1 MPDQESVTFDVDPR
15 SVLAAIKQMNAAVEG
30 FEKGSVGANE
40 RVQKAAERM
49 ADMMLK
55 VNDRSRNSLERLTQ
69 SIEKQAA
76 AYGKSG
82 VDRLAAE
89 RDRIIKKLGDEQGMV
104 ERVTTAYAKM
114 IKAESDG
121 AGGAGQ
127 MGAAAHE
134 AKASLALM
142 GEEIGVHIPRHIRG
156 FITMLP
162 GVGQA
167 LDSAFKAVAVIAL
180 IAVIYEVIKKMIELH
195 QAVEEMHT
203 AAERAAGEF
212 QRFTDEQK
220 LANAELQLTN
230 VKLENAIAKL
240 EHKPENKLREAILEA
255 DVAAQSLAEKM
266 DKAVRSFAELV
277 TKNAPGMFAQIVGG
291 RQDTKDIAEYLIGK
305 SGFGGLSAELY
316 KVTEAKGDPSQ
327 VLARGREHMNQRLRQ
342 AEFAQAYQ
350 QGKGF
355 EGVSYEDVRRAMGG
369 DTRGKLPAGLH
380 LENMLADQSGVI
392 DTVQAAIRQI
402 NLMDQS
408 YKLQTQ
414 NAALRGKQGIAETA
428 ASTREL
434 EQGFINRM
442 NAVEMGP
449 VEKILTELHE
459 VIRKGANPDS
469 VSGPAYAAAN
479 RELAKQQAEV
489 DKQNRQMEMKAAEYA
504 AKQWDEVYKTL
515 DEGSKRVINDFKEA
529 VKKAQDE
536 ARKRDEVQ
544 FQTIRSA
551 AAHQVRII
559 GASAMPGQDELAT
572 LRAQLAVRTEAAK
585 QEFAIKEA
593 HSHLYDMDRERMVLQ
608 KEMQDAGLE
617 YEEKVL
623 EMRRRQ
629 FEETAKASASL
640 WNTLLTKPGEFPKQ
654 LGSTIHSAILKP
666 VTEGL
671 GNMTAK
677 VLDPIIH
684 GSDGQGGIAG
694 VFKSVFGGGK
704 QDPIKAATDL
714 NTNATMQNSA
724 AVAALTAVLAGIT
737 GMGVP
742 AIAAPTGVP
751 GGISVPSISA
761 PAVAGGGAGGFSLPA
776 ILGGGWDR
784 SAGGGGAPLGGIL
797 GGGISPSS
805 DPAWATY
812 RAGVGTPPFV
822 GGGSAGGGSTVGGI
836 TGLLKNFKSIK
847 WGGFTR
853 SAPTFGTDE
862 NGSDV
867 QTSEGGKITG
877 LNGVAG
883 AAMFAGGLMAAQ
895 QGLLGSSRGTWG
907 GIAMGTAGGAA
918 IGFQQGG
925 WLGAAI
931 GGGVGFLAG
940 LGEKIAGVESPE
952 NEAKRLVK
960 QIYSINIDNS
970 TAKQIAGIAQQKYA
984 GHVSVAVRDPDVRK
998 MLMLY
1003 SEATGQHMPL
1013 SATTPYGGS
1022 LAEMNSKLYQQA
1034 IYANGGQAY
1043 AYQSGLPV
1051 MGAPAGGAN
1060 ALPMPGQMTLQV
1072 NVQGQ
1077 GAAQFVAGQVV
1088 TPEFVQAQWSNA
1100 GASSNGRLS
1109 NSAMMQQPGLV
1120 IS

>member
-76 AYGKSG
+76 AYGKTG
-82 VDRLAAE
+82 AERLTAE
-89 RDRIIKKLGDEQGMV
+89 RDRIIKKLGDEQGMI
-104 ERVTTAYAKM
+104 ERVTAAYAKM

-127 MGAAAHE
+127 MGYAAHE

-142 GEEIGVHIPRHIRG
+142 GEEIGVTIPRHIRG

-180 IAVIYEVIKKMIELH
+180 VAVIYEVIKKMIELH
-195 QAVEEMHT
+195 RAVEEMHE
-203 AAERAAGEF
+203 AAEKAAGEF
-212 QRFTDEQK
+212 ERFTDEQK
-220 LANAELQLTN
+220 LANAELALTN
-230 VKLENAIAKL
+230 TKLENAIAKL
-240 EHKPENKLREAILEA
+240 ENKPQNKLKEAILEA

-277 TKNAPGMFAQIVGG
+277 IKNAPGTFAQIVGG

-316 KVTEAKGDPSQ
+316 KVMQEKGDPTQ
-327 VLARGREHMNQRLRQ
+327 VLAHGREYMTQRLRQ

-380 LENMLADQSGVI
+380 LENMLADQTGVI
-392 DTVQAAIRQI
+392 DTVQAALRQI

-408 YKLQTQ
+408 YRLQTQ

-459 VIRKGANPDS
+459 VIRKGANPDA
-469 VSGPAYAAAN
+469 VTGPAYAAAN
-479 RELAKQQAEV
+479 RELAKEQAEV
-489 DKQNRQMEMKAAEYA
+489 DKQNRQMELKAAEYA
-504 AKQWDEVYKTL
+504 TRQWAEVYKTL
-515 DEGSKRVINDFKEA
+515 DEGSKRVINDFKAA
-529 VKKAQDE
+529 VKQAQDQ
-536 ARKRDEVQ
+536 ARKRDEAQVSM
-544 FQTIRSA
+544 IRSA
-551 AAHQVRII
+551 AAGRARVI
-559 GASAMPGQDELAT
+559 GAAGMPGDELAT
-572 LRAQLAVRTEAAK
+572 LRDQMAIRVEAARQEYDLK
-585 QEFAIKEA
+585 QS
-593 HSHLYDMDRERMVLQ
+593 HSWLYDMEKERLTLQ

-617 YEEKVL
+617 YEQKVL
-623 EMRRRQ
+623 EIRKAG
-629 FEETAKASASL
+629 FEATAKTSSGL
-640 WNTLLTKPGEFPKQ
+640 WNTLLTNPSDFPKQ
-654 LGSTIHSAILKP
+654 LGGTIHSAVLKP
-666 VTEGL
+666 ITDGL
-671 GNMTAK
+671 GNMTARL
-677 VLDPIIH
+677 LDPIIH

-694 VFKSVFGGGK
+694 IFKGIFGGGK

-714 NTNATMQNSA
+714 NTTATMQNSA
-724 AVAALTAVLAGIT
+724 AVAALTAILAGGM

-742 AIAAPTGVP
+742 AIAAPTGIP
-751 GGISVPSISA
+751 GGVSLPAIIATGPSSIATPPGGGWTGGGGVALGASPGGSGAPSIL
-761 PAVAGGGAGGFSLPA
+761 GGGSVGGGGFSLSNIKGSLAGLRNFVINPKIWDATGTSFGAYAGSVLTSPA
-776 ILGGGWDR
+776 ATTAGMLLG
-784 SAGGGGAPLGGIL
+784 
-797 GGGISPSS
+797 
-805 DPAWATY
+805 
-812 RAGVGTPPFV
+812 
-822 GGGSAGGGSTVGGI
+822 
-836 TGLLKNFKSIK
+836 
-847 WGGFTR
+847 
-853 SAPTFGTDE
+853 
-862 NGSDV
+862 
-867 QTSEGGKITG
+867 TS
-877 LNGVAG
+877 
-883 AAMFAGGLMAAQ
+883 GLM
-895 QGLLGSSRGTWG
+895 GSHRGTWG
-907 GIAMGTAGGAA
+907 GIAMGTAGGALVGA
-918 IGFQQGG
+918 GIGAQFGG
-925 WLGAAI
+925 PAGALLGAGI
-931 GGGVGFLAG
+931 GAVAGFGIG
-940 LGEKIAGVESPE
+940 LGEKLFGVESPE

-970 TAKQIAGIAQQKYA
+970 TAKQIASIAQQKYA

-1088 TPEFVQAQWSNA
+1088 TPEFVQAQWSSA
-1100 GASSNGRLS
+1100 GAASNGRLT
-1109 NSAMMQQPGLV
+1109 NSAMIQQPGLV
-1120 IS
+1120 IA